1 MNPSQKRLVLWSV
14 LGLLVVSGLFFS
26 FRPASVPVDLME
38 VGAGPLMVT
47 LGDEGETRVRDVF
60 VLSAPVAGQ
69 LRRIELDAGDAV
81 TAGETMVAGIEPADS
96 SFLDPRSEQQARAAV
111 RASESAEQAAEAQ
124 VEEAEAELEFA
135 AAEVVRMRDLF
146 ADGTVSARD
155 LDAAER
161 ANKAARA
168 AFAAANATLQVRRFE
183 LERARAQLVS
193 PTAREQNDDCE
204 CLELVAPVTGQ
215 VLRVLRKSAGVVA
228 AAEPLLEIGDPQDLE
243 IVADLLSTDAVRAA
257 PGQRVLIE
265 DWGGPQPLEGIV
277 RRVEPFGFTK
287 VSALGIEEQ
296 RVNVIIDITSAPD
309 AWARLGHGYQV
320 EVRVVLWA
328 GDDVVSVPLT
338 SLFRDGE
345 QWAVFVAADGNAELR
360 HVELGQR
367 NGIAAEIVAG
377 LNAGEQ
383 VILHPSDRVV
393 DGVRIAPRG

>member
-1 MNPSQKRLVLWSV
+1 MNATQKRLSLWSV
-14 LGLLVVSGLFFS
+14 LGLLVLTGLFFS
-26 FRPASVPVDLME
+26 FRPASVPVDLMV

-69 LRRIELDAGDAV
+69 LRRIALDAGDAV
-81 TAGETMVAGIEPADS
+81 TAGETIVAQIEPVDS
-96 SFLDPRSEQQARAAV
+96 EFLDPRSEQQARAAV

-135 AAEVVRMRDLF
+135 AAEVVRVRDLF

-155 LDAAER
+155 MDAAER

-193 PTAREQNDDCE
+193 PTERQQNDDCE
-204 CLELVAPVTGQ
+204 CLELIAPVTGQ

-228 AAEPLLEIGDPQDLE
+228 AAEPLLEIGDPKDLE

-296 RVNVIIDITSAPD
+296 RVNVIIDITSAAD

-320 EVRVVLWA
+320 EVRVVLWE
-328 GDDVVSVPLT
+328 DENIVSVPLT

-345 QWAVFVAADGNAELR
+345 KWAVFVADDGNAELR

-367 NGIAAEIVAG
+367 NGVAAQIVAG
-377 LNAGEQ
+377 LVTGEQ
-383 VILHPSDRVV
+383 VVLHPSDRVV

>member
-1 MNPSQKRLVLWSV
+1 
-14 LGLLVVSGLFFS
+14 
-26 FRPASVPVDLME
+26 
-38 VGAGPLMVT
+38 
-47 LGDEGETRVRDVF
+47 VF

-111 RASESAEQAAEAQ
+111 RASESAEQAAKAQ

-193 PTAREQNDDCE
+193 PAAREQNDDCE

-309 AWARLGHGYQV
+309 SWARLGHGYQV
-320 EVRVVLWA
+320 EVRVVLWE

-383 VILHPSDRVV
+383 VILHPSDRVA